1 MDLQIS
7 KKQHRYHQ
15 VRKTAQHSSMLPCK
29 AVISKYLIYAQLPS
43 HEPQHFAFRTQ
54 LWQRN
59 LTQCTDLGTSSPHR
73 QCSHWK
79 WEQERRGCPVWWHHQ
94 SFGEWRFLL
103 LLGDIIITKPMES
116 AEGLEGSS
124 GVYVNC
130 VSHFWQDPDHEQ
142 VTLKCK
148 IIFLIYFL
156 QHHKPHCMNNSP
168 TSGL

>member
-1 MDLQIS
+1 MHSCPHMNLNILLSELSSDKEIS
-7 KKQHRYHQ
+7 RNARTWAHPHPTGNAHTGNGNKKGGD
-15 VRKTAQHSSMLPCK
+15 AQSD
-29 AVISKYLIYAQLPS
+29 AI
-43 HEPQHFAFRTQ
+43 
-54 LWQRN
+54 
-59 LTQCTDLGTSSPHR
+59 TSPLMS
-73 QCSHWK
+73 
-79 WEQERRGCPVWWHHQ
+79 ED
-94 SFGEWRFLL
+94 FLL